1 MRHPFLLALIW
12 APRPHG
18 LHQRLPGFQLGWAS
32 GGTADWGVVER
43 EAAHLSPGTALAS
56 AAVGGM
62 APNQGCLS
70 QLQLSLDPLFRPR
83 VVTAPAVVDPGCHT
97 MSCGSP
103 NPAYTS
109 VNGLF
114 TKPSSVKPSEVGH
127 LISARACP
135 GQAPHGYQ
143 SGGVWAKG
151 TLIGWS
157 PC

>member
-1 MRHPFLLALIW
+1 MDCIRGSLASSW
-12 APRPHG
+12 VGPV
-18 LHQRLPGFQLGWAS
+18 
-32 GGTADWGVVER
+32 GGTRRLGGGGER
-43 EAAHLSPGTALAS
+43 GCAPVPWHCPGIS
-56 AAVGGM
+56 GYGGM

-109 VNGLF
+109 VNCPF
-114 TKPSSVKPSEVGH
+114 TKPSSVNPSEVGH

-135 GQAPHGYQ
+135 GRAPHGYQ
-143 SGGVWAKG
+143 SGGAWAKG